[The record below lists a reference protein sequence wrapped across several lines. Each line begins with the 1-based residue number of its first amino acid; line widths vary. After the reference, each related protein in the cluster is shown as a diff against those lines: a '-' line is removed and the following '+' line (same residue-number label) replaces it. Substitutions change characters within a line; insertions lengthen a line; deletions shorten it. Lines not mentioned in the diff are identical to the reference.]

1 MARQPRVYIEG
12 VLYYVTS
19 RSGHN
24 ENLFVDETDYKEYVS
39 LVATYKKQYGFE
51 LYSYVLLP
59 THLHMLIQLRNSI
72 GISRIMHDIN
82 SRYTKIYNGRY
93 FKKGHLFQQ
102 RFQAAIAE
110 KDTYLLQI
118 IRHIHLNPK
127 REKIVDDPQAY
138 LYSSHPQ
145 FLDPAKRSHPDI
157 AKEIEEVFGLLNGRE
172 KEFDDYVTNADPKET
187 AELKKMLLKKR
198 ILGTSAF
205 VSRIKSVID
214 ESVKQQR
221 EGSLPKK
228 TPVFYTAF
236 GSAAIVILIIMVSY
250 FYKQTA
256 HLKTEYTNTMEL
268 YRNTLA
274 TLETEKES
282 AIKANKTIENYEWK
296 IKLTE
301 KAIKDLEAENER
313 KAMER
318 KELNGYSW
326 KVELTQM
333 NGPKSEFNKYDT
345 LSFGGYKITSADL
358 SQEGFP
364 SSNYSKSESGKNG
377 TVTWET
383 MQLNRKGEIANW
395 HGEWDGKMM
404 TGVVSRRSPD
414 GIVKDFSFVSA
425 GERTKLEAKQ

>member
-1 MARQPRVYIEG
+1 MARQPRIYIEG

-39 LVATYKKQYGFE
+39 LLATYKKQYGFE
-51 LYSYVLLP
+51 LFSYALLP
-59 THLHMLIQLRNSI
+59 THLHMLIQLKNNI

-102 RFQAAIAE
+102 RFQTVIAE
-110 KDTYLLQI
+110 KETYLLQL
-118 IRHIHLNPK
+118 IRHVHLNPK
-127 REKIVDDPQAY
+127 RENIVDDPRAY
-138 LYSSHPQ
+138 SYSSHTQ
-145 FLDPAKRSHPDI
+145 FLDPARRSHPDI
-157 AKEIEEVFGLLNGRE
+157 AKEIEEVFKLLNGRE

-187 AELKKMLLKKR
+187 AELKGMLLKKR

-205 VSRIKSVID
+205 ISRIKSIID

-221 EGSLPKK
+221 QSSLPKK
-228 TPVFYTAF
+228 TPVFYTAV
-236 GSAAIVILIIMVSY
+236 GGAAIVILIIMVSY

-256 HLKTEYTNTMEL
+256 QLKTEYTNTMEL

-274 TLETEKES
+274 TLETEKET
-282 AIKANKTIENYEWK
+282 ALKTNKTIESYEWK

-313 KAMER
+313 KAREM
-318 KELNGYSW
+318 KELNGYAW
-326 KVELTQM
+326 KVDLTQM
-333 NGPKSEFNKYDT
+333 NGPTSGVNKQDT
-345 LSFGGYKITSADL
+345 ISFSGYKVTSADL

-364 SSNYSKSESGKNG
+364 SSNYSKSEAGKNG
-377 TVTWET
+377 VVTWET
-383 MQLNRKGEIANW
+383 MQLNSKGEIANW

-414 GIVKDFSFVSA
+414 GIVKDFSFVST
-425 GERTKLEAKQ
+425 GERTKLEARP